1 MLNSTTPA
9 IVMSEVPPTE
19 GSSSKSSIRQ
29 ENSPPP
35 TPPSPVSS
43 ETGVKLSKKR
53 EREASQEPVTTTKVA
68 VDTDTSTRDS
78 REIRTPAK
86 KNRVALSSTAEED
99 DGIVGSRSNSPSPT
113 FGSPPQE
120 MKIKVRQISQGVED
134 LSWRKRPNFGNGP
147 NEGQD
152 SAVEMPVD
160 SDKSDKLEETSIP
173 NGSADPKMEPEENN
187 GPKVDE
193 ASTVLPP
200 TPPPTVD
207 EVLPKSLRRDSD
219 SDSGEKDKGL
229 KRKFLDRGTSQGPQ
243 ETGGSDKT
251 ASEPVKRPRDD
262 AGEDGNPRE
271 TKRPSPPPEQSATSP
286 PSAPAPKFG
295 GFGAYAATK
304 SPFASV
310 KGPNVFGSKKSSSLS
325 TPSVTPSVSSSSL
338 GTPVLG
344 ESSIASTS
352 AATPA
357 KRSGFEAFSS
367 PASPFASIAQNK
379 SSVLGGG
386 TSKLGRSKSPTRRAN
401 STNASAFSAYS
412 GASQGFALPAFK
424 RARAGSPAIA
434 NMEKKSNVSVLNGSD
449 SCTEEDSSDGKSASF
464 GEKLRA
470 GKDQSGEEH
479 ETPKIALTEQEVMTG
494 EEEEE
499 TIHQVRGK
507 LFALSDGTAW
517 KERGTGVLKLNVR
530 ASDGGGARLLMR
542 KEAVYTVLL
551 NVTLFHGMRCVL
563 AQDPRYVRFSVIQDG
578 VTTHYNLRLA
588 NPKIAEELME
598 EIHAN
603 LPSA

>member
-1 MLNSTTPA
+1 MLSSTTTA
-9 IVMSEVPPTE
+9 LVMSDIPPTE
-19 GSSSKSSIRQ
+19 ASSSKSSIRQ
-29 ENSPPP
+29 ANSPPP
-35 TPPSPVSS
+35 TPPSPKSR
-43 ETGVKLSKKR
+43 LSRKR
-53 EREASQEPVTTTKVA
+53 EREASQEPAATTKAV

-99 DGIVGSRSNSPSPT
+99 DGIAGSRSNSPSPT

-134 LSWRKRPNFGNGP
+134 LNWRKKPYIAISPNV
-147 NEGQD
+147 GQD
-152 SAVEMPVD
+152 SSMEMSVD
-160 SDKSDKLEETSIP
+160 GDKSDKHEEVSVS
-173 NGSADPKMEPEENN
+173 NGSADTKDQQQEHDVPHI
-187 GPKVDE
+187 DE
-193 ASTVLPP
+193 APVVLPP
-200 TPPPTVD
+200 TPPSTAG
-207 EVLPKSLRRDSD
+207 RNSD
-219 SDSGEKDKGL
+219 SDSGERDKGL
-229 KRKFLDRGTSQGPQ
+229 KRKFLERGTSQGPQ
-243 ETGGSDKT
+243 ETGGSDKI
-251 ASEPVKRPRDD
+251 ASEPTKRPRDD
-262 AGEDGNPRE
+262 AGGDDNPRE
-271 TKRPSPPPEQSATSP
+271 TKRPSPPPEQSASP
-286 PSAPAPKFG
+286 LPKSPAPKFG
-295 GFGAYAATK
+295 GFGAYAAAK

-310 KGPNVFGSKKSSSLS
+310 KGPNVFGSKKSSGSS
-325 TPSVTPSVSSSSL
+325 TPSTTPSISSSSF

-344 ESSIASTS
+344 ESSTASTS

-357 KRSGFEAFSS
+357 KRSGFEAFAS
-367 PASPFASIAQNK
+367 PASPFASLAQNK

-401 STNASAFSAYS
+401 PANASAFSAYS
-412 GASQGFALPAFK
+412 GATQGFALPASK
-424 RARAGSPAIA
+424 RARAGSPAA
-434 NMEKKSNVSVLNGSD
+434 ALLEKNSSESILNGSD
-449 SCTEEDSSDGKSASF
+449 SCAEEDSSDGKGASF

-470 GKDQSGEEH
+470 GKDQSDEEH
-479 ETPKIALTEQEVMTG
+479 EVPKIALTEQEVMTG

>member
-1 MLNSTTPA
+1 MLSSTTTA
-9 IVMSEVPPTE
+9 LVMSDIPPTE
-19 GSSSKSSIRQ
+19 ASSSKSSIRQ
-29 ENSPPP
+29 ANSPPP
-35 TPPSPVSS
+35 TPPSPVGS
-43 ETGVKLSKKR
+43 ETEVKLSRKR
-53 EREASQEPVTTTKVA
+53 EREVSQEPVATTKTA
-68 VDTDTSTRDS
+68 VDTDTSTRDN

-86 KNRVALSSTAEED
+86 KNRVALSSTVEED
-99 DGIVGSRSNSPSPT
+99 DGIIGSRSNSPSPT

-134 LSWRKRPNFGNGP
+134 LSWRKKPNFVTGP
-147 NEGQD
+147 NDGQD
-152 SAVEMPVD
+152 SAVEMFVD
-160 SDKSDKLEETSIP
+160 SDKSDKHEEITIS
-173 NGSADPKMEPEENN
+173 NGSADIKDQQEEHDVSH
-187 GPKVDE
+187 VDE

-200 TPPPTVD
+200 TSPSTTD
-207 EVLPKSLRRDSD
+207 EVSKSSRRDSD
-219 SDSGEKDKGL
+219 SDSGERDKGL
-229 KRKFLDRGTSQGPQ
+229 KRKFLERGTSQGPQ
-243 ETGGSDKT
+243 EVGGSDKA

-262 AGEDGNPRE
+262 TGKDDNPRE
-271 TKRPSPPPEQSATSP
+271 SKRPSPPPEQNASP
-286 PSAPAPKFG
+286 SPSSPAPKFG

-310 KGPNVFGSKKSSSLS
+310 KGPNVFGSKKSSGSS
-325 TPSVTPSVSSSSL
+325 TPITSSVSSSSF
-338 GTPVLG
+338 GTPLLG
-344 ESSIASTS
+344 ESSTASSS

-357 KRSGFEAFSS
+357 KRSGFEAFAS

-386 TSKLGRSKSPTRRAN
+386 TSKLGRSKSPTHRAN
-401 STNASAFSAYS
+401 SANASAFSAYS
-412 GASQGFALPAFK
+412 GASQGFALPASK
-424 RARAGSPAIA
+424 RARAGSPA
-434 NMEKKSNVSVLNGSD
+434 MTHLEKKQSKFVPNGSD
-449 SCTEEDSSDGKSASF
+449 SCAEEDSSDGKGASF

-470 GKDQSGEEH
+470 GKDQSDEEH
-479 ETPKIALTEQEVMTG
+479 EAPKIALTEQEVMTG

-563 AQDPRYVRFSVIQDG
+563 AQDPRYVRFSVIEDG

>member
-1 MLNSTTPA
+1 MLSSTTTA
-9 IVMSEVPPTE
+9 LVMSDIPPTE
-19 GSSSKSSIRQ
+19 ASSSKSSIRQ
-29 ENSPPP
+29 ANSPPP
-35 TPPSPVSS
+35 TPPSPVGS
-43 ETGVKLSKKR
+43 ETEVKLSRKR
-53 EREASQEPVTTTKVA
+53 EREVSQEPVATTKA
-68 VDTDTSTRDS
+68 FVDTDTSTRDS

-99 DGIVGSRSNSPSPT
+99 DGIAGSRSNSPSPT

-134 LSWRKRPNFGNGP
+134 LNWRKKPYLEISPND
-147 NEGQD
+147 GQD
-152 SAVEMPVD
+152 SSVEMSVD
-160 SDKSDKLEETSIP
+160 GDKSDKHEESSIS
-173 NGSADPKMEPEENN
+173 NGSADIKDQQAEHDVPHVN
-187 GPKVDE
+187 E
-193 ASTVLPP
+193 APTVLPP
-200 TPPPTVD
+200 SPPSTAD
-207 EVLPKSLRRDSD
+207 EVPKSSRRDSD
-219 SDSGEKDKGL
+219 SDSGERDKGL
-229 KRKFLDRGTSQGPQ
+229 KRKFLERGTSQGPQ
-243 ETGGSDKT
+243 ETGGSDKI
-251 ASEPVKRPRDD
+251 ASEPTKRPRDD
-262 AGEDGNPRE
+262 AGGDDNPRE
-271 TKRPSPPPEQSATSP
+271 TKRPSPPPEQSASP
-286 PSAPAPKFG
+286 LPSSPAPKFG
-295 GFGAYAATK
+295 GFGAYAAAK

-310 KGPNVFGSKKSSSLS
+310 KGPNVFGSKKSSGSS
-325 TPSVTPSVSSSSL
+325 TPSITPSVSSSSF

-344 ESSIASTS
+344 ESSTASTS

-357 KRSGFEAFSS
+357 KRSGFEAFAS

-386 TSKLGRSKSPTRRAN
+386 ASKLGRSKSPTRRAN
-401 STNASAFSAYS
+401 PANASAFSAYS
-412 GASQGFALPAFK
+412 GASQGFALPASK
-424 RARAGSPAIA
+424 RARAGSLSTA
-434 NMEKKSNVSVLNGSD
+434 NLEKNSSESILNGSD
-449 SCTEEDSSDGKSASF
+449 SCAEEDSSDGKGASF

-470 GKDQSGEEH
+470 GKDQSDEEH
-479 ETPKIALTEQEVMTG
+479 EVPKIALTEQEVMTG

-551 NVTLFHGMRCVL
+551 NVTLFNGMRCVL

-603 LPSA
+603 LPLA

>member
-1 MLNSTTPA
+1 
-9 IVMSEVPPTE
+9 MSDIPPTE
-19 GSSSKSSIRQ
+19 ASSSKSSIRQ
-29 ENSPPP
+29 VNSPPP
-35 TPPSPVSS
+35 TPPSPVGS
-43 ETGVKLSKKR
+43 ETEVKLSRKR
-53 EREASQEPVTTTKVA
+53 EREASQEPAVTTKAV

-99 DGIVGSRSNSPSPT
+99 DGIAGSRSNSPSPT

-134 LSWRKRPNFGNGP
+134 LNWRKKPYIAISPND
-147 NEGQD
+147 GQD
-152 SAVEMPVD
+152 SAMEMSVD
-160 SDKSDKLEETSIP
+160 GNKSDKHEESSIS
-173 NGSADPKMEPEENN
+173 NGSADIKDQQEEHDV
-187 GPKVDE
+187 PHVDE
-193 ASTVLPP
+193 TPIVLPP
-200 TPPPTVD
+200 SPPSTAD
-207 EVLPKSLRRDSD
+207 EVPKSSRRDSD
-219 SDSGEKDKGL
+219 SDSGERDKGL
-229 KRKFLDRGTSQGPQ
+229 KRKFLERGTSQGPQ
-243 ETGGSDKT
+243 ETGGSDKI
-251 ASEPVKRPRDD
+251 ASEPTKRPRDD
-262 AGEDGNPRE
+262 AGGDDNPRE
-271 TKRPSPPPEQSATSP
+271 TKRPSPPPEQSASLLP
-286 PSAPAPKFG
+286 NSPAPKFG
-295 GFGAYAATK
+295 GFGAYAAAK

-310 KGPNVFGSKKSSSLS
+310 KGPNVFGSKKSSSSS
-325 TPSVTPSVSSSSL
+325 TPPITSSVSSSSSF

-344 ESSIASTS
+344 ESSTASTS

-357 KRSGFEAFSS
+357 KRSGFEAFAS
-367 PASPFASIAQNK
+367 PASPFASIAQNN
-379 SSVLGGG
+379 
-386 TSKLGRSKSPTRRAN
+386 KSPTRRAN
-401 STNASAFSAYS
+401 PANASAFSAYS
-412 GASQGFALPAFK
+412 GASQGFALPASK
-424 RARAGSPAIA
+424 RARAGSPALA
-434 NMEKKSNVSVLNGSD
+434 NMVKNPRESIFNGSD
-449 SCTEEDSSDGKSASF
+449 SCAEEDSSDGKGASF

-470 GKDQSGEEH
+470 GKDQSDEEQ
-479 ETPKIALTEQEVMTG
+479 EVPKIALTEQEVMTG